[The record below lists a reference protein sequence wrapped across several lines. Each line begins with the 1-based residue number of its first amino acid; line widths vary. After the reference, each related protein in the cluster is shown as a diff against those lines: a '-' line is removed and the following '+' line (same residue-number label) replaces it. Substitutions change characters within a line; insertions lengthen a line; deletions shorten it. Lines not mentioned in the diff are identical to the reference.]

1 MGDTV
6 KVETAAAHF
15 LFMTLRIETECSVGT
30 GFIFEHKWK
39 CPQTGSELTGIFL
52 VTNKHVIADA
62 DQGTI
67 RFTLKTDDD
76 SGPDL
81 GKWFDVNIDRRQWK
95 WWAGH
100 PVEDV
105 DIAVFPLNPIFKILE
120 ERGVTPFVSVVDA
133 KLLPENSPFGD
144 LNALERILFVGYPN
158 GVYDAINNLP
168 VIRSGITATPPV
180 VDYEGRPRFLIDA
193 SVFPGSSGSPIF
205 AYDRGAWL
213 SGTSKWTVGSE
224 RVVFLGVLAS
234 VLYRELDGSLEFR
247 DIPTATQAVPVN
259 KEMIDLGVAHKAV
272 TVVETIEA
280 EVRRRGQM

>member
-1 MGDTV
+1 M
-6 KVETAAAHF
+6 
-15 LFMTLRIETECSVGT
+15 
-30 GFIFEHKWK
+30 
-39 CPQTGSELTGIFL
+39 
-52 VTNKHVIADA
+52 
-62 DQGTI
+62 
-67 RFTLKTDDD
+67 
-76 SGPDL
+76 
-81 GKWFDVNIDRRQWK
+81 
-95 WWAGH
+95 
-100 PVEDV
+100 EDV

-120 ERGVTPFVSVVDA
+120 ERGVTPFFSVVDA

-280 EVRRRGQM
+280 EVRRLGQM